1 MYVTIGKNRIEVASL
16 AEATAEYQKVR
27 DAAWDRGAPR
37 WPRGATV
44 STGYTISQNGRVWL
58 GKVGVMEADGSP
70 FVERDYAIEVAP

>member
-27 DAAWDRGAPR
+27 DAAWARGASR

-44 STGYTISQNGRVWL
+44 STGHTISQNGRVWL
-58 GKVGVMEADGSP
+58 GAVCVIEADGSP
-70 FVERDYAIEVAP
+70 FQPREWAGEVLA